1 MINVLRGALNYG
13 LEEPW
18 LGALR
23 ELATRPESG
32 TFMQRGD
39 YAIVTV
45 GDNYRFPPTKIN
57 FISLQGV
64 KVQAGKDFVVLTHDD
79 ERHIFWRQQGLN
91 PAA

>member
-1 MINVLRGALNYG
+1 MINVYRGALTYG

-32 TFMQRGD
+32 TFMHRGN

-45 GDNYRFPPTKIN
+45 GRNYQFPPIRLEFTTAE
-57 FISLQGV
+57 GV
-64 KVQAGKDFVVLTHDD
+64 RVRAGKEFVILNFEDTQ
-79 ERHIFWRQQGLN
+79 HIFWRQNNL
-91 PAA
+91 PEAA

>member
-1 MINVLRGALNYG
+1 MINVYRGAIHYG

-32 TFMQRGD
+32 TFMYRGD

-45 GDNYRFPPTKIN
+45 GDNYKFPPTKLE
-57 FISLQGV
+57 FVAQDGV
-64 KVQAGKDFVVLTHDD
+64 RVRAGKEFVILEFGD

>member
-1 MINVLRGALNYG
+1 MINVYRGAVTYG

-32 TFMQRGD
+32 TFMYRGN

-45 GDNYRFPPTKIN
+45 GANYIFPVTKLE
-57 FISLQGV
+57 FVSAEGV
-64 KVQAGKDFVVLTHDD
+64 TVRAGKEFVILEHGDQ
-79 ERHIFWRQQGLN
+79 RHVFWRQQGL
-91 PAA
+91 PEAA